1 MTQAQRRVRENS
13 NLQFS
18 QSQHWSTWK
27 RAIVPLYDRT
37 NTVNRHQN
45 QEGFIWKYI
54 LYDGI
59 YRNSVEFTNGELLDR
74 TSQIESSML
83 EARAHGVAIMNHCKA
98 DSLGTAVMVII
109 KQT

>member
-1 MTQAQRRVRENS
+1 MIHLGGIISYYNG
-13 NLQFS
+13 
-18 QSQHWSTWK
+18 
-27 RAIVPLYDRT
+27 T

-45 QEGFIWKYI
+45 QVGFIWKIINIYCTTA
-54 LYDGI
+54 I
-59 YRNSVEFTNGELLDR
+59 YRNSVEFTNGELFDR